1 MQYIENML
9 HYEDY
14 CKLRESVGW
23 LLFSKEQTQKA
34 LINSLYTVIAV
45 KDSQTVGMGRLI
57 GDGTYFM
64 LVDIVVQPNYQKQ
77 GIGNK
82 IVNMLIHYVDKATP
96 IGGRSSIQLIAEKG
110 KETFYEKIGFKLI
123 PHEFCG
129 AGMRKVIHK

>member
-23 LLFSKEQTQKA
+23 LLFSKEQTQKS
-34 LINSLYTVIAV
+34 LDHSLYTVIAV
-45 KDSQTVGMGRLI
+45 DEDQTVGMGRLI

-77 GIGNK
+77 
-82 IVNMLIHYVDKATP
+82 
-96 IGGRSSIQLIAEKG
+96 AEG
-110 KETFYEKIGFKLI
+110 TSTSAVFY
-123 PHEFCG
+123 
-129 AGMRKVIHK
+129 